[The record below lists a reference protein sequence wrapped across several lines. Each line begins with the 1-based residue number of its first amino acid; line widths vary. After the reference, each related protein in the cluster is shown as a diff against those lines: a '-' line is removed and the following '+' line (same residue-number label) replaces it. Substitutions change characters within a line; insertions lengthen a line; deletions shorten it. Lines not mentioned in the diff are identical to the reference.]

1 MGAHCGTLI
10 WPASGWTPPPPSVSG
25 AVDPNGCTPTPPFSC
40 TPAGMEKIIRIFDL
54 NQPESA
60 PAMFPVA
67 PANLRGC
74 TFIQNDTALLVS
86 YVDRPNL
93 G

>member
-1 MGAHCGTLI
+1 
-10 WPASGWTPPPPSVSG
+10 
-25 AVDPNGCTPTPPFSC
+25 
-40 TPAGMEKIIRIFDL
+40 MEKIIRIFDL